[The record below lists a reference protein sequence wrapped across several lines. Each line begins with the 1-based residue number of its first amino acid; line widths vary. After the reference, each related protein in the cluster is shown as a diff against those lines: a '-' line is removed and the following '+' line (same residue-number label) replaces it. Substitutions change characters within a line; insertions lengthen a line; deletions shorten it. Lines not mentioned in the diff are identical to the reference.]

1 MNTNTSD
8 TFSEIYTTYFKRAY
22 FFVKS
27 FVHDDMVA
35 EDITSEALI
44 KLWEMMKS
52 EEVRR
57 IDVLLFTILRAK
69 SLDYLRHEE
78 IKRNAIST
86 LTDWHNRELTMQLNS
101 LDAFNPEE
109 IFSDELRNII
119 QDTLNQLSK
128 KTQQVFMMSR
138 VEGKSN
144 QEIADQLNISVK
156 CVEYHI
162 TKALKIFKVSLRE
175 YLPLLH
181 FLLFI

>member
-1 MNTNTSD
+1 
-8 TFSEIYTTYFKRAY
+8 
-22 FFVKS
+22 
-27 FVHDDMVA
+27 
-35 EDITSEALI
+35 
-44 KLWEMMKS
+44 
-52 EEVRR
+52 
-57 IDVLLFTILRAK
+57 
-69 SLDYLRHEE
+69 
-78 IKRNAIST
+78 
-86 LTDWHNRELTMQLNS
+86 MQLNS